1 MDVHKRMSQVCA
13 MDGAGQVRREF
24 QIETTAE
31 GIDRFAAQLG
41 PADAVVL
48 EATFHTWA
56 IRARLEGR
64 AGRVVVANPVAVK
77 AIAHARIKTDTID
90 ARTLAHLLRAD
101 LVPEVAMPD
110 EATWELRQLT
120 AHRQSLGKRLVAM
133 KNTLRA
139 ALNKRLLDCPH
150 ADLFNAVGRQWLVGQ
165 AAFTETERVIVTS
178 ALAVHDALTEQRRTL
193 DARLRERA
201 GDLPAAKLLMTIPGV
216 NVTVA
221 LGLVAAIGDIN
232 RFPTPGKL
240 AAYFGVVP
248 STYQSGEQC
257 YHGRITKRGRSQA
270 RWLAIEAAQ
279 SLAMS
284 GAPLSATYH
293 RVRRKKGHNVAVT
306 ALARKLVVL
315 VWHLLRN
322 GEPYRYA
329 PVARTRHKLRRVSP
343 GARPASAGHVPATL
357 EAVYAEVGLPAL
369 RTAPAAEKRRAAI
382 NRRTITL
389 LRRASTAAP
398 SIESHS
404 TGRRSPE
411 FERTYEGA

>member
-1 MDVHKRMSQVCA
+1 

-24 QIETTAE
+24 QIETTPE
-31 GIDRFAAQLG
+31 SIDHFAAPLG

-56 IRARLEGR
+56 IWARLVGR
-64 AGRVVVANPVAVK
+64 VGRVVVANPLAVK

-120 AHRQSLGKRLVAM
+120 AHRQSLGKRLVAV
-133 KNTLRA
+133 KNTLHGV
-139 ALNKRLLDCPH
+139 LNKRLLVCPH
-150 ADLFNAVGRQWLVGQ
+150 ADLFNAVGRQWLVHQ
-165 AAFTETERVIVTS
+165 PVFTETERLIVTS
-178 ALAVHDALTEQRRTL
+178 TLTVHEALTEQRRTL
-193 DARLRERA
+193 DERLRERA
-201 GDLPAAKLLMTIPGV
+201 SQLPAAKLLMTIPGV

-221 LGLVAAIGDIN
+221 LGLVAAIGDIH

-240 AAYFGVVP
+240 AAYFGLVP

-315 VWHLLRN
+315 VWHLLRKE
-322 GEPYRYA
+322 EPYRYA
-329 PVARTRHKLRRVSP
+329 PVARTRHKLRRVSL
-343 GARPASAGHVPATL
+343 GARPAAAGHVPTTL
-357 EAVYAEVGLPAL
+357 EAVYTEAGLPAL
-369 RTAPAAEKRRAAI
+369 AAPSAAEKRGAAI
-382 NRRTITL
+382 NRRTLTR
-389 LRRASTAAP
+389 LRRTSTAP
-398 SIESHS
+398 STESHS
-404 TGRRSPE
+404 AGHRSPE
-411 FERTYEGA
+411 FARTYEGLDRIT